1 MLVLLKSKPLI
12 NLNLR
17 TKTRFSPMKKSYS
30 SVNPCCIHLH
40 LQKSYISFF
49 SKLLILFIVYIRTVS
64 TLNSWNSGFF
74 NRCAYEV
81 KCSGSKYFSN
91 FLQKECFLKSTF
103 ILICKLAIGSSCW
116 NVVWL
121 VCGFLVPFPAL
132 GSRLLPP
139 FSISG
144 KAHRIEAQRERGCL
158 GHSLAH
164 SRCLITY
171 CKKET
176 QLLKNKY
183 F

>member
-81 KCSGSKYFSN
+81 KCSGKQILFQFSAKGV
-91 FLQKECFLKSTF
+91 FPEIHFYSYLQTCHWLLLLECCLTGVWVPRALPCSGLTLATS
-103 ILICKLAIGSSCW
+103 ILHLWESPQNWSSEGAW
-116 NVVWL
+116 
-121 VCGFLVPFPAL
+121 VPRP
-132 GSRLLPP
+132 
-139 FSISG
+139 
-144 KAHRIEAQRERGCL
+144 
-158 GHSLAH
+158 
-164 SRCLITY
+164 
-171 CKKET
+171 
-176 QLLKNKY
+176 
-183 F
+183 